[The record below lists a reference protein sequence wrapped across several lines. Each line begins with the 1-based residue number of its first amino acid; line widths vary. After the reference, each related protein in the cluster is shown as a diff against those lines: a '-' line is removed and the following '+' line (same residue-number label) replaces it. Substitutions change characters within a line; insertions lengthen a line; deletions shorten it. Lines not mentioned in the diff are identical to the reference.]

1 MIEASRYRS
10 NPTAFIERLVDPET
24 GERFKLLPVERDFL
38 KHALATDADGRLL
51 YPEQIY
57 GAIKKSGKTGFAAL
71 LVLTVLLLYGGR
83 YAEGY
88 CVANDYEQAQGRVFE
103 MIRRIVEASPLLRRA
118 SKISSDRITFAAT
131 GATVRAL
138 ASDFASAAGG
148 HPTISVFDELWGYA
162 SERARRLY
170 DELVPVPTRKI
181 SCRLVVSHAGFE
193 GEGELLQE
201 LYKRG
206 LTLPQVGPS
215 LYAGD
220 GMLMAWHHEPIAPWQ
235 DEKWLAQMRRTLRPN
250 QYLRMIENRFVTSES
265 SFIDMDE
272 WDACIDP
279 DATPVLQDR
288 NLPVWIGVDASVKHD
303 STALAVVT
311 FDRQAQRVVLVA
323 HRIFQPT
330 KKEPLDF
337 EATIVRS
344 VREYMKRFAVR
355 GVFYDPFQ
363 MAAVAQRLT
372 AAGVPMREFPQTVG
386 NLTEIASNFF
396 ELVKA
401 RAIVAYPDADM
412 RLAISRAI
420 AVETGR
426 GWRITKEKQ
435 SHKIDVVVALA
446 MAAHA
451 AVYGS
456 REHEAPIVMPVV
468 AGGTPHVVPGGS
480 SFGYSGGVII
490 APTPESLKALP
501 TEAPPPPPPVKRKPP
516 PTLEQRI
523 EWWRQKYA
531 PDEAPWQPPGF
542 NEPVKPKPAWLL
554 KAQREI
560 CNADRSKH
568 APEPGTVN
576 SPPSHHYEDQS
587 WLAYVNSDG
596 SIRKTRRGGWDP
608 A

>member
-1 MIEASRYRS
+1 MIETSRYQH
-10 NPTAFIERLVDPET
+10 NPTAFIERLIDPET
-24 GERFKLLPVERDFL
+24 GRRFTLLPAEREFL
-38 KHALATDADGRLL
+38 KHALATDRDGRLL
-51 YPEQIY
+51 FPEMIY

-83 YAEGY
+83 YAEAY
-88 CVANDYEQAQGRVFE
+88 CVANDLEQAQGRVFE
-103 MIRRIVEASPLLRRA
+103 MVRRIVEATPLLRRGT
-118 SKISSDRITFAAT
+118 KITGDRITFAST

-265 SFIDMDE
+265 SFIDMVE
-272 WDACIDP
+272 WDACVDP

-303 STALAVVT
+303 STAIAVVT
-311 FDRQAQRVVLVA
+311 FDRQAQRVILVG
-323 HRIFQPT
+323 HRIFQPS

-337 EATIVRS
+337 DATIVRT
-344 VREYMKRFAVR
+344 VRDFMKRFGVR

-363 MAAVAQRLT
+363 MAAVAQRLQ

-386 NLTEIASNFF
+386 NLTEIASNLF
-396 ELVKA
+396 ELVKS
-401 RAIVAYPDADM
+401 RALVAYPDADM
-412 RLAISRAI
+412 RLAISRAV

-426 GWRITKEKQ
+426 GWRISKEKQ
-435 SHKIDVVVALA
+435 AHKIDIVVALA

-451 AVYGS
+451 AVHSS
-456 REHEAPIVMPVV
+456 RVPEDKPAMPVI
-468 AGGTPHVVPGGS
+468 AGGVPYAVPGGS
-480 SFGYSGGVII
+480 EFAAGVFV

-531 PDEAPWQPPGF
+531 PNEPPWQPPGF
-542 NEPVKPKPAWLL
+542 NQPAKPKPAWLL
-554 KAQREI
+554 RAQREI
-560 CNADRSKH
+560 CNADRSLH
-568 APEPGTVN
+568 RNTNPPEPSYSSNDYREFV
-576 SPPSHHYEDQS
+576 SP
-587 WLAYVNSDG
+587 DG
-596 SIRKTRRGGWDP
+596 SIRSSPRGGWSLF
-608 A
+608 

>member
-1 MIEASRYRS
+1 MIETSRYQH
-10 NPTAFIERLVDPET
+10 NPTAFIERLIDPET
-24 GERFKLLPVERDFL
+24 GRRFTLLPAEREFL
-38 KHALATDADGRLL
+38 KHALATDRDGRLL
-51 YPEQIY
+51 FPEMIY

-83 YAEGY
+83 YAEAY
-88 CVANDYEQAQGRVFE
+88 CVANDLEQAQGRVFE
-103 MIRRIVEASPLLRRA
+103 MVRRIVEATPLLRRGT
-118 SKISSDRITFAAT
+118 KITGDRITFAST

-265 SFIDMDE
+265 SFIDMVE
-272 WDACIDP
+272 WDACVDP

-303 STALAVVT
+303 STAIAVVT
-311 FDRQAQRVVLVA
+311 FDRQAQRVILVG
-323 HRIFQPT
+323 HRIFQPS

-337 EATIVRS
+337 DATIVRT
-344 VREYMKRFAVR
+344 VRDFMKRFGVR

-363 MAAVAQRLT
+363 MAAVAQRLQ

-386 NLTEIASNFF
+386 NLTEIASNLF
-396 ELVKA
+396 ELVKS
-401 RAIVAYPDADM
+401 RALVAYPDADM
-412 RLAISRAI
+412 RLAISRAV

-426 GWRITKEKQ
+426 GWRISKEKQ
-435 SHKIDVVVALA
+435 AHKIDIVVALA

-451 AVYGS
+451 AVHSS
-456 REHEAPIVMPVV
+456 RVPEDKPAMPVI
-468 AGGTPHVVPGGS
+468 AGGMPHAVPGGS
-480 SFGYSGGVII
+480 SFGYAGVVI
-490 APTPESLKALP
+490 APTPSSLEALP
-501 TEAPPPPPPVKRKPP
+501 TEAPPPPPPAKRKPP

-523 EWWRQKYA
+523 EWWRQKFA
-531 PDEAPWQPPGF
+531 ANEPPWQPPGF
-542 NEPVKPKPAWLL
+542 NQPPKPKPAWLL

-560 CNADRSKH
+560 VNADRSKH
-568 APEPGTVN
+568 APEPGTV
-576 SPPSHHYEDQS
+576 SSQPSYEDQS

-596 SIRKTRRGGWDP
+596 LIRKTRRGGWDP